1 MKCLCYSKEKGL
13 YINNMTDDTKPAD
26 CLFVENDERERR
38 TYVIDVPNEDF
49 TIKIVTKLGP
59 YRIMAWHFA
68 QIEYKGKSI
77 LNFDAKTITILD
89 VKIDR
94 FDVIPGNWNEL
105 FEQIIY
111 AWSIKDCD
119 QDAAATIYLDK
130 ISKAIQVK
138 SIYVKSTLQH
148 PKQTK
153 WWEPFIL
160 ILHMGDII
168 SDFVEKL
175 GKSTSYSKAVIDKT
189 IEICH
194 EYLTVL
200 NKIYDSLELDKNDS
214 RVERLSKNTVTII
227 MFVINHR
234 NGIDLLD
241 AFFGKIKSANDNDA
255 EKSY

>member
-1 MKCLCYSKEKGL
+1 MIGS
-13 YINNMTDDTKPAD
+13 TKPAD

-38 TYVIDVPNEDF
+38 TYIIDVPNKNF
-49 TIKIVTKLGP
+49 TITIVSKLGP
-59 YRIMAWHFA
+59 YRIMAWHYA

-77 LNFDAKTITILD
+77 LNFDAETITILNS

-94 FDVIPGNWNEL
+94 FNVMPGKWDEL

-119 QDAAATIYLDK
+119 QDVAATIYLNK
-130 ISKAIQVK
+130 ISKILQLK
-138 SIYVKSTLQH
+138 STIYVKSTLQH

-153 WWEPFIL
+153 WWKPSIL

-168 SDFVEKL
+168 SDFVKKL

-189 IEICH
+189 IEICR
-194 EYLTVL
+194 EYLIVL
-200 NKIYDSLELDKNDS
+200 NKSYDSLELDKNDS
-214 RVERLSKNTVTII
+214 RVERLRKNTIPII

-234 NGIDLLD
+234 KGIDFLD
-241 AFFGKIKSANDNDA
+241 FFFGKIKSANDNDV